1 MLNGEPGTIGGPPNI
16 DRYNLIA
23 PYFIVD
29 PNSLG
34 KGTPGV
40 LAFYSMSHDSN
51 PGIISFSNFAPWTTV
66 AGPQGPNA
74 EDEAVELQ
82 ESLLSGSLM
91 LTARQETINNGLG
104 AFSRYYSTGLSAQPL
119 PRALPYIF
127 VRFQVLMAGYT
138 RTPNG
143 VPTWLTQINYIG
155 PIQGPLTN
163 PFTRGSTGQ
172 AVAQGGAPNTGAD
185 IYAARCVACHGAD
198 GQGQG
203 AFPKL
208 AGSALVTASDP
219 SGLIAI
225 TVHGKG
231 AMPAF
236 RPGLSDTDIASL
248 LTYIRS
254 SWGNQAGPV
263 TAAQVTAVK

>member
-1 MLNGEPGTIGGPPNI
+1 MARLAPTCSTASPAPSGAPNI

-104 AFSRYYSTGLSAQPL
+104 AFSATTPQDSQPS
-119 PRALPYIF
+119 
-127 VRFQVLMAGYT
+127 RFRG
-138 RTPNG
+138 RC
-143 VPTWLTQINYIG
+143 
-155 PIQGPLTN
+155 PI
-163 PFTRGSTGQ
+163 SS
-172 AVAQGGAPNTGAD
+172 
-185 IYAARCVACHGAD
+185 C
-198 GQGQG
+198 
-203 AFPKL
+203 
-208 AGSALVTASDP
+208 ASK
-219 SGLIAI
+219 S
-225 TVHGKG
+225 
-231 AMPAF
+231 
-236 RPGLSDTDIASL
+236 
-248 LTYIRS
+248 
-254 SWGNQAGPV
+254 
-263 TAAQVTAVK
+263 